1 VQEPAPEQ
9 LPPLVIY
16 KQAPRPETPPPLV
29 IRERPP
35 SPLNHPREPL
45 IIERRVA
52 APIQS
57 HPRKII
63 IENLPAPPPKPRDII
78 LEKWLPAKD
87 SSHLHATRPVYYQ
100 KSYKTMSQSQLIATA
115 ASSNSNG
122 ITCSG
127 SSINGGGGHKP
138 HQVYEIIEHQHRPI
152 LTHYEY
158 VESSSKNNKK
168 LYKQFT
174 NSSNSTNSSGHNHHH
189 HHKKN
194 QHQQQ
199 PAYTHES
206 ESIHSS
212 DMLYAAPVNGNTSN
226 TAHHIYD
233 SPSHSMQQVFVSP
246 DVYYTPSPSR
256 KSKVAG
262 YRIIRQIIPGPN
274 STPADIEKALA
285 RSQRISTVYPTP
297 NVTSSGSSSTIQKQY
312 HNKVYSPTFDMNAS
326 FQSPIYSGNSQQYE
340 YFYSPKQI
348 PNGNVSLSTNS
359 KYVIG
364 SSHLQPPHGSYVP
377 HAVYNKTN
385 VFRSTSIDNF

>member
-1 VQEPAPEQ
+1 M
-9 LPPLVIY
+9 
-16 KQAPRPETPPPLV
+16 
-29 IRERPP
+29 
-35 SPLNHPREPL
+35 
-45 IIERRVA
+45 A

-78 LEKWLPAKD
+78 LEKWLPCKD

-100 KSYKTMSQSQLIATA
+100 KSYKTMSQSQLITTTDAN
-115 ASSNSNG
+115 SNSNG

-127 SSINGGGGHKP
+127 SSINGGSHKHKQ

-152 LTHYEY
+152 ASHYEY
-158 VESSSKNNKK
+158 VESSSNNSKK

-174 NSSNSTNSSGHNHHH
+174 NSSNSTNSSGHNHHYY
-189 HHKKN
+189 HKKH
-194 QHQQQ
+194 QHQQQQ
-199 PAYTHES
+199 PAYTHQS

-212 DMLYAAPVNGNTSN
+212 EMLYATPVTNSANN
-226 TAHHIYD
+226 IYA

-297 NVTSSGSSSTIQKQY
+297 NVNTSGSGSTIQKQY
-312 HNKVYSPTFDMNAS
+312 HNKIYSPTFDMNAS

-348 PNGNVSLSTNS
+348 PIGNMSLSTNS
-359 KYVIG
+359 KYLIG
-364 SSHLQPPHGSYVP
+364 SPPLQPPHDS
-377 HAVYNKTN
+377 HAPRVVYNKTN